1 LHGSADTRRGS
12 KYRSGCSKGSS
23 SRCKGKVGRANS
35 PASHHLNLLS
45 WSRAQ
50 LRCNRAGEM
59 GRGAAGGRDGNATTG
74 ASAKIVRD
82 INVEVGISAGT
93 RRTIVALES
102 LVFISPVVFENALD
116 MNPAGT
122 AVAAGPSIAGF
133 LVLLFVVHVHAVWA
147 VLIFVVLE
155 STSITKHH
163 RSIQDVRKPSL
174 SPLRSFYGSAILATL
189 LKVVNQI
196 SSQHNIRGARSE
208 RWA

>member
-1 LHGSADTRRGS
+1 
-12 KYRSGCSKGSS
+12 
-23 SRCKGKVGRANS
+23 
-35 PASHHLNLLS
+35 
-45 WSRAQ
+45 

-196 SSQHNIRGARSE
+196 SSQHNIRGARSVHGNGARANGGLGSGRKPQMGVRQCVLQHRRVGIE
-208 RWA
+208 RNLQSIYRQ